1 MLPAKNRLT
10 RSDDFRRVHGEG
22 RSWAN
27 RMLVLCKLPC
37 DLEYSRFGFS
47 VSRRLGNAV
56 ARNRIKRLVREAVRL
71 RLATV
76 VSGWDIVFIA
86 RQGVVGASLPEVDRA
101 VGHLLGLAGLLTR
114 DGAAEAGKG

>member
-1 MLPAKNRLT
+1 
-10 RSDDFRRVHGEG
+10 
-22 RSWAN
+22 
-27 RMLVLCKLPC
+27 
-37 DLEYSRFGFS
+37 
-47 VSRRLGNAV
+47 
-56 ARNRIKRLVREAVRL
+56 
-71 RLATV
+71 V